1 MVRALILAGG
11 LGKRLRPVTDYLPKP
26 LVPVLNVPI
35 LGWQLRHLGRHGIR
49 DVTVCAGYK
58 ASLLADYARR
68 AGRGMR
74 VDISEE
80 KSPLGTAGAAKR
92 AARGRR
98 GPFIIMNG
106 DVITDIDLG
115 EMLDAPRS
123 VAAVPLRSSYGVLD
137 LDGPRVAGFGEKGQ
151 VPGSWMNAGVYNLDA
166 GAVRDMPARGDLER
180 TLFPSYAGRG
190 LLSAVRFRG
199 AMWHSID
206 SFKDLEECA
215 ASLSRSD
222 PGRRSG
228 RRPRT

>member
-106 DVITDIDLG
+106 DVITDIDL
-115 EMLDAPRS
+115 
-123 VAAVPLRSSYGVLD
+123 
-137 LDGPRVAGFGEKGQ
+137 
-151 VPGSWMNAGVYNLDA
+151 
-166 GAVRDMPARGDLER
+166 
-180 TLFPSYAGRG
+180 
-190 LLSAVRFRG
+190 
-199 AMWHSID
+199 
-206 SFKDLEECA
+206 
-215 ASLSRSD
+215 
-222 PGRRSG
+222 
-228 RRPRT
+228 

>member
-1 MVRALILAGG
+1 
-11 LGKRLRPVTDYLPKP
+11 
-26 LVPVLNVPI
+26 
-35 LGWQLRHLGRHGIR
+35 
-49 DVTVCAGYK
+49 
-58 ASLLADYARR
+58 
-68 AGRGMR
+68 
-74 VDISEE
+74 
-80 KSPLGTAGAAKR
+80 
-92 AARGRR
+92 
-98 GPFIIMNG
+98 
-106 DVITDIDLG
+106 
-115 EMLDAPRS
+115 
-123 VAAVPLRSSYGVLD
+123 YGVLD